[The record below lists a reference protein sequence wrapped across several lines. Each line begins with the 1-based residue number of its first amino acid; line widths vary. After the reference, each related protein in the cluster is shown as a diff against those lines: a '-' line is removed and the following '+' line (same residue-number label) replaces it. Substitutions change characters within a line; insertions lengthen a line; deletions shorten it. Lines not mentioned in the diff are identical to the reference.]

1 MESIR
6 LKGPVVSKKDRF
18 KNKLAKWNEKHP
30 QIHEDYIFEQIKAEK
45 GDDYKPD
52 MQDIRIV
59 MYNHFMGCCTC
70 KKTKDC
76 TFVEAHHRQQI
87 AVEKALSKHRMSKHE
102 EPDISKLSIKEAK
115 EA

>member
-1 MESIR
+1 MTESIR

-18 KNKLAKWNEKHP
+18 KNKLQKWNEKHP
-30 QIHEDYIFEQIKAEK
+30 QIHEDYIFEQIKIEK
-45 GDDYKPD
+45 GADYKPD

-70 KKTKDC
+70 KTTKDC
-76 TFVEAHHRQQI
+76 TFVEAHNIQKI

-102 EPDISKLSIKEAK
+102 EPDISKLTIKEN